1 MAFDYSSAAFPI
13 RDDIPAAHR
22 HAWSE
27 IASPGRWWSG
37 AERVAIASEV
47 RRARDCAL
55 CAERK
60 AALSPFSVEGTHQS
74 DGTLPEAAI
83 DAVHR
88 LVTDVAGLTRG
99 WLEKLQAAGLS
110 DGHYV
115 ELLGVVVAVVSVD
128 AFHLALGLESEP
140 LPSPEPGEP
149 TRVRPEGLVSD
160 VAWVP
165 MLDPKRVGEPESD
178 LFPGGRTANVIR
190 AMSLVPEAV
199 RLLQRLSGAHYVR
212 METVANPASNEG
224 RAISRAQIELVAGR
238 VSALN
243 ECFY

>member
-1 MAFDYSSAAFPI
+1 MVFDYSGAAYPV
-13 RDDIPAAHR
+13 RDDIPDAHR
-22 HAWSE
+22 HVWSE

-37 AERVAIASEV
+37 AERVEIASEV

-60 AALSPFSVEGTHQS
+60 AALSPFSVEGTHDS
-74 DGTLPEAAI
+74 DATLPEPAI

-88 LVTDVAGLTRG
+88 LATDAARLTRS

-128 AFHLALGLESEP
+128 AFHFALGLEPEP
-140 LPSPEPGEP
+140 LPSPEPGAP
-149 TRVRPEGLVSD
+149 TRVRPEGLVFD

-178 LFPGGRTANVIR
+178 LFPGGRTANVVR

-199 RLLQRLSGAHYVR
+199 RLLQRLSQAHYVR
-212 METVANPASNEG
+212 METVGNPASNEG
-224 RAISRAQIELVAGR
+224 RAISRAQIELIAGR

>member
-1 MAFDYSSAAFPI
+1 MAFDYSEPI
-13 RDDIPAAHR
+13 RNDIPEAHR
-22 HAWSE
+22 HAWSV
-27 IASPGRWWSG
+27 IAAPGRWWTG

-60 AALSPFSVEGTHQS
+60 AAVSPFAVDGTHDS
-74 DGTLPEAAI
+74 DSVLPDPAI

-88 LVTDVAGLTRG
+88 LATDAARLTRS
-99 WLEKLQAAGLS
+99 WLEKHEAAGLS

-128 AFHLALGLESEP
+128 EFHYSMGLPLEP
-140 LPSPEPGEP
+140 LPAPEPGEP
-149 TRVRPEGLVSD
+149 THVRPEGLVPD

-165 MLDPKRVGEPESD
+165 MLDAANTAEPESD
-178 LFPGGRTANVIR
+178 LFPGGRTGNVIR

-199 RLLQRLSGAHYVR
+199 RLLKTLSKAHYVPIA
-212 METVANPASNEG
+212 TVGNPASNHG
-224 RAISRAQIELVAGR
+224 RALSRSQIELIAGR
-238 VSALN
+238 VSAMN

>member
-1 MAFDYSSAAFPI
+1 MGFDYSDAAFPI
-13 RDDIPAAHR
+13 RDDIPDAHR
-22 HAWSE
+22 QAWSE

-55 CAERK
+55 CK
-60 AALSPFSVEGTHQS
+60 AALSPSSPEGTHPG
-74 DGTLPEAAI
+74 DATLPGPAV

-88 LVTDVAGLTRG
+88 LTTDVAGLTRA

-128 AFHLALGLESEP
+128 GFHFALGLEPEP
-140 LPSPEPGEP
+140 LPSPEPGAP

-165 MLDPKRVGEPESD
+165 MLDPKRVGAPESD
-178 LFPGGRTANVIR
+178 LFPRARTANVIR

-199 RLLQRLSGAHYVR
+199 RLLQRLSRAHYVA

-224 RAISRAQIELVAGR
+224 RAISRAQIELIAGR